1 MGKLLRREGAYP
13 RVSAMFYLAV
23 VHAVLIFG
31 VETWVLLKATS
42 WKLEGLHVGFLKQI
56 IVHRSV
62 R

>member
-1 MGKLLRREGAYP
+1 
-13 RVSAMFYLAV
+13 MFYLAV

-62 R
+62 RQRDMTW